1 MNEDQDIPEQSD
13 AEFEQLFF
21 NGEPVSEEPEK
32 EVVEDNP
39 EDSQEEPEEVE
50 DLATEDE
57 EDETPEEE
65 IPPVKKKNRAQERID
80 ELTAKARTEERER
93 MRERAEFEKRIAE
106 LEAKYEKKEEPKALR
121 EQLPAD
127 APHPDMKGED
137 GELVYALGEFD
148 PQYIADLTRWT
159 IKQETQAAKAE
170 AEQEA
175 RARAIEQVQNELAVH
190 WAEKLDAF
198 EETVPDVRENI
209 TTLTDTFQGLD
220 TNYGEYLATTI
231 MASDYGPEMMNYL
244 ALNLGEAQKIVA
256 SGPAAATLALGRL
269 EARFIKSEEQ
279 EKKPSDS
286 KKVSAAKEPPEDLNR
301 GSHGRFS
308 VKPDTDDQAAFERE
322 FFKKN

>member
-1 MNEDQDIPEQSD
+1 MDIEENIPEQSQED
-13 AEFEQLFF
+13 FEQLFF
-21 NGEPVSEEPEK
+21 NGEPVKEEPVE
-32 EVVEDNP
+32 EVVEENP
-39 EDSQEEPEEVE
+39 EDAQEEPEEVE

-57 EDETPEEE
+57 EDEAPEEE
-65 IPPVKKKNRAQERID
+65 TPPVKKKNRAQERID

-93 MRERAEFEKRIAE
+93 LRERAEFEKRIQE
-106 LEAKYEKKEEPKALR
+106 LEAKYETKEEPKALR

-127 APHPDMKGED
+127 APHPDAKDAD

-170 AEQEA
+170 AEAEA
-175 RARAIEQVQNELAVH
+175 RQRAIEQVQQELAVN
-190 WAEKLDAF
+190 WANKLDAF
-198 EETVPDVRENI
+198 EETVPEVRENI
-209 TTLTDTFQGLD
+209 TTLVDTFQGID
-220 TNYGEYLATTI
+220 DNYGEYLATTI
-231 MASDYGPEMMNYL
+231 MASEYGPEMMNYL

-269 EARFIKSEEQ
+269 EARFVRSEEP
-279 EKKPSDS
+279 EKKPGDS

-301 GSHGRFS
+301 GSHGRFA
-308 VKPDTDDQAAFERE
+308 VKPDTDDLAAFERE